1 MNKYDILPSI
11 QSNNNFSVLNTRE
24 NNNRL
29 IDLNGSSKANSQ
41 STDYNGKPDFHKS
54 KTLML
59 PPLNQD
65 LINNQLN
72 KNKILPTIA
81 KNLISEEESFIIKRS
96 NKLIRVSTEESS
108 DNNELNIFNEEGK
121 FKKRL
126 KVKYIFQSTQRQSQS
141 ELSNDTDFNTDLDKR
156 NDNSGLKTY
165 NNSQNLKT
173 TVKQTGS
180 PYFWYYRDKSKISPD
195 KDKDYSSPPLFSYK
209 IYDSIEKKSLDV
221 PINAYRNLNE
231 SKTKKKIQKNP
242 KENLNVNK
250 DGKNGKQ
257 SQVNDSKNNNK
268 NEKDQ
273 QKSKFKLSEKYTC
286 RPENAKINLPFN
298 VIRRLTVTSAKLR
311 NLALSEKFIKE
322 AKSLVYSKESHSLFP
337 ITAFEYLFHNDPINF
352 KKQLKFE

>member
-11 QSNNNFSVLNTRE
+11 QSNNNFSVLNARE

-29 IDLNGSSKANSQ
+29 IDLNASTKANSQ

-59 PPLNQD
+59 PHLNQD
-65 LINNQLN
+65 LTNNQFI
-72 KNKILPTIA
+72 KNKILPTIV
-81 KNLISEEESFIIKRS
+81 KNIIAQEESFIIKRT
-96 NKLIRVSTEESS
+96 NKLIRVSTKESS

-121 FKKRL
+121 LKKRL
-126 KVKYIFQSTQRQSQS
+126 NEKDIFQSTQRQSQT
-141 ELSNDTDFNTDLDKR
+141 ELSNNTDLNTSLDKR
-156 NDNSGLKTY
+156 NDNSELKTD

-180 PYFWYYRDKSKISPD
+180 PYFWYYRDKSKCSPD
-195 KDKDYSSPPLFSYK
+195 KDYSTPPLFSYK
-209 IYDSIEKKSLDV
+209 IHDSIEKKSLDA
-221 PINAYRNLNE
+221 PINAYINLNE
-231 SKTKKKIQKNP
+231 SKTKQKNQKNP

-250 DGKNGKQ
+250 YGKNSKQ
-257 SQVNDSKNNNK
+257 NRVNDSKNNNK

-298 VIRRLTVTSAKLR
+298 VVRRLTVTSAKLR
-311 NLALSEKFIKE
+311 DLALSEKFIKE
-322 AKSLVYSKESHSLFP
+322 AKSMVYSKESHSLFP
-337 ITAFEYLFHNDPINF
+337 ITAFEYLFHNDPLNF